1 MNSKN
6 YFYFGFLDF
15 LAYYVPGVFV
25 LFFLFV
31 LDYSLQ
37 SELTYQACSI
47 DFSNVN
53 YVIGA
58 ILIVL
63 SVIVPYVLGHMIFPV
78 GYGFGSC
85 FIVKPLGGYKKECD
99 FLKKRQYCLLEC
111 FEFAECFL
119 ICT

>member
-31 LDYSLQ
+31 FGLYLQ
-37 SELTYQACSI
+37 SGLTQPARSI
-47 DFSNVN
+47 DFSKVE
-53 YVIGA
+53 YVTGA

-78 GYGFGSC
+78 GYRIGNN
-85 FIVKPLGGYKKECD
+85 
-99 FLKKRQYCLLEC
+99 
-111 FEFAECFL
+111 
-119 ICT
+119 